1 MELRT
6 KFAGYYSFLN
16 IKVDEIETDIFD
28 NDEDAVKLIE
38 NLLSV
43 IKDLCT
49 LIDKEFNYEIKDY
62 EYLTKW

>member
-1 MELRT
+1 MKLRT
-6 KFAGYYSFLN
+6 KFTGYYSILN
-16 IKVDEIETDIFD
+16 IKVDEKETNIFD
-28 NDEDAVKLIE
+28 NDEDAVVKLTE

-62 EYLTKW
+62 E

>member
-1 MELRT
+1 MKLRT
-6 KFAGYYSFLN
+6 RFAGYYSFLN
-16 IKVDEIETDIFD
+16 IKVDERETDIFD
-28 NDEDAVKLIE
+28 DEDAVKLIE

-62 EYLTKW
+62 E

>member
-6 KFAGYYSFLN
+6 NFAGYYSFLN
-16 IKVDEIETDIFD
+16 IKVDEKETDIFE
-28 NDEDAVKLIE
+28 DEDAVKLIE

-62 EYLTKW
+62 E

>member
-16 IKVDEIETDIFD
+16 IKVDEKETDIF

-43 IKDLCT
+43 IEDLCKLT
-49 LIDKEFNYEIKDY
+49 DKEFNYEIKDL
-62 EYLTKW
+62 E

>member
-16 IKVDEIETDIFD
+16 IKVDEKETDIFE
-28 NDEDAVKLIE
+28 DEDAVKLIE

-43 IKDLCT
+43 IKDLCI

-62 EYLTKW
+62 E

>member
-6 KFAGYYSFLN
+6 KSAGYYSILN
-16 IKVDEIETDIFD
+16 IKVDEKETDIFG
-28 NDEDAVKLIE
+28 NDEDAEKLIE

-43 IKDLCT
+43 IKDLCI

-62 EYLTKW
+62 E